1 MYKVGVISD
10 THGMLRPEVLEELQ
24 NCDKIL
30 HGGDVNKQEIL
41 DKLRE
46 LAPVYAVRG
55 NNDREWAKEL
65 PGYLSLDICGL
76 RIYMV
81 HNKKDIPD
89 SLPEIDLVIYG
100 HSHKY
105 ENKTEN
111 GIQYLNPGSCGPRRF
126 RGETTFA
133 VLEIHKNGK
142 YTIEKKVISHGEKKA
157 SEKED
162 GEIPSDIAVKI
173 PAIMKEINA
182 GKSVKQIAKKYKI
195 SEKLS
200 EQITRMYLTHPGIDV
215 EGILRRIGL

>member
-10 THGMLRPEVLEELQ
+10 THGMLRPEVLEALQ
-24 NCDKIL
+24 GCEKIL
-30 HGGDVNKQEIL
+30 HGGDVNKQEII

-65 PGYLSLDICGL
+65 PRSLSLDICGL
-76 RIYMV
+76 RIFMV
-81 HNKKDIPD
+81 HNKKDIPE
-89 SLPEIDLVIYG
+89 SLSEIDLVIYG

-105 ENKTEN
+105 ENKMEK

-126 RGETTFA
+126 KGEITFA

-142 YTIEKKVISHGEKKA
+142 YTIEKKEISHGERKA
-157 SEKED
+157 SDNGD
-162 GEIPSDIAVKI
+162 GGIPPDIALKIPS
-173 PAIMKEINA
+173 IMKEINA
-182 GKSVKQIAKKYKI
+182 GKSVKQIARKYNI

-215 EGILRRIGL
+215 DGILKRIGL